1 MLLPSGIGETWWV
14 YAEGYRL
21 SGVGEIEL
29 LQARILDSS

>member
-21 SGVGEIEL
+21 SGVEEIEL